1 MKNSRAFL
9 SAIALASATLV
20 SQTAIAGP
28 ISNTTTDVT
37 FVDNKASIEQVLT
50 GGNAGATFANSYQ
63 FTLADMGDF
72 NADLSFGNGANKSL
86 NITGFTLL
94 DSSGKAVDTTT
105 AGTWLLDVDN
115 LAAGKYT
122 LQVSG
127 NLRTN
132 AAGKYY
138 TNLLLGPAPIA
149 AIPEP
154 APTVLLLA
162 GLGMM
167 GLMGLMGMAGRR
179 RAILVKA

>member
-28 ISNTTTDVT
+28 IGSTTTDVT
-37 FVDNKASIEQVLT
+37 FVDNKATIEQVLT

-94 DSSGKAVDTTT
+94 DSSGKAVSTTST
-105 AGTWLLDVDN
+105 PGTWLIDVDN

-127 NLRTN
+127 NLATN

-154 APTVLLLA
+154 APTALLLA

-167 GLMGLMGMAGRR
+167 GLMGMAGRR
-179 RAILVKA
+179 RAIKLKA